1 MKTPEQAMGKT
12 EIRISGYGGQGVIL
26 TAYVIGKAAA
36 VLEGRHATMNQ
47 AFGPEARGSACS
59 AQLILSDEPVT
70 YPYVRGTDVLVAL
83 SQAAYGTF
91 AEEVR
96 PDGLII
102 IDRSLVTPD
111 ASRPQR
117 LLGAPATSIAE
128 ELGKRMVTNMV
139 MVGLFAAATGLV
151 SEEAARE
158 AVRTSVPAGTEELN
172 LAAFERGAEEGRKLA
187 GTAAPAAA
195 GGGR

>member
-1 MKTPEQAMGKT
+1 MKTPEQGMGKT

-111 ASRPQR
+111 ANRPQR

-187 GTAAPAAA
+187 DTAAPAAA